1 MRTYSSIVKDNQLH
15 EEETQ
20 SKIMRIDSAT
30 RSAYFD
36 ENKTAHYFEGN
47 IETFNAH
54 TNNDFGYASIEAPCR
69 IGERTFTIEDKLP
82 EDIKNKTTNLTL
94 LDFGQEKT
102 TSFNVTW
109 PKQCVYR
116 QDAKFVKA
124 IATVMNADIFDGFCD
139 EFRICTKNEPP
150 YDSYL
155 SNVGAGSIL
164 QSLTTKKTTH
174 DMVASMFDS
183 IASAMT
189 NRFRFQYGNSAQDV
203 DLVQGKAWETK
214 VCVSMRIKWLLLPI
228 GLTSVTF
235 ILSMWTI
242 ITNWRRRHSI
252 PIWKE
257 SILPLLF
264 YGQDIAPRDAKAL
277 PIQPSGKDTGGDQVE
292 GLMEA
297 STMVAASRKI
307 MVTFRFDDEKTHDTD
322 DQVMSST
329 VSLLDQDSTPLR
341 RQDSRVSSMVKF

>member
-1 MRTYSSIVKDNQLH
+1 
-15 EEETQ
+15 
-20 SKIMRIDSAT
+20 
-30 RSAYFD
+30 
-36 ENKTAHYFEGN
+36 
-47 IETFNAH
+47 
-54 TNNDFGYASIEAPCR
+54 
-69 IGERTFTIEDKLP
+69 
-82 EDIKNKTTNLTL
+82 
-94 LDFGQEKT
+94 
-102 TSFNVTW
+102 
-109 PKQCVYR
+109 
-116 QDAKFVKA
+116 
-124 IATVMNADIFDGFCD
+124 
-139 EFRICTKNEPP
+139 
-150 YDSYL
+150 
-155 SNVGAGSIL
+155 
-164 QSLTTKKTTH
+164 
-174 DMVASMFDS
+174 MVASMFDS